1 MYRKDQP
8 CEEKCDLIAPA
19 ENSHYSC
26 RPLLWL
32 GPRGPVTF
40 ESVKNNEDKSCVTD
54 LTCVHCGAVYPGGN
68 LVAAEGVWMTCPK
81 CGPAD
86 GILDIGYDYDRVR
99 AGWKAKS
106 LTARAFTHWRYAELL
121 PLRPSAV
128 RNDWPDGWT
137 PVLDATRL
145 ATYLGLKQILLKDE
159 GRNPTASFKDRA
171 SSVGVAHALQV
182 GAKTIAC
189 ASTGNAASS
198 LAGHAALAGLPAYIF
213 VPATAPEPKI
223 AQLQVFGA
231 TVFAVKSSYDAA
243 YDLCSKACQEFG
255 WYNRNCAINPVLV
268 EGKKTAGLEVAE
280 QSTGFGGVPDWVAV
294 SVGDGCT
301 IAGIWKGLK
310 QMHELGVIDRLP
322 RLLAAQAEY
331 VKPIDYAMKHGKL
344 PPIGEGQTIA
354 DSIDVHVPRNWRKA
368 VNAIRESNGVV
379 VTASDDAILDAMRL
393 AGRHGMFAEP
403 AAAASLAAVISAL
416 DSKTIQPTDR
426 VLIMITGSGLKD
438 TKNAIRA
445 GGKPISIA
453 PTVNAVKSA
462 VADHAEAQRTQ
473 G

>member
-1 MYRKDQP
+1 MASY
-8 CEEKCDLIAPA
+8 
-19 ENSHYSC
+19 
-26 RPLLWL
+26 
-32 GPRGPVTF
+32 
-40 ESVKNNEDKSCVTD
+40 VTD
-54 LTCVHCGAVYPGGN
+54 LTCIHCGATYPGAN
-68 LVAAEGVWMTCPK
+68 LATAEGTWMTCPK

-86 GILDIGYDYDRVR
+86 GVLDVGYDLDRV
-99 AGWKAKS
+99 KAAWQS
-106 LTARAFTHWRYAELL
+106 RPLDGRPRNHWRYEELL
-121 PLRPSAV
+121 PLEPSAV
-128 RNDWPDGWT
+128 RHDWSVGYT
-137 PVLDATRL
+137 PIIDSERL
-145 ATYLGLKQILLKDE
+145 ARQLGVRQLLFKDE

-198 LAGHAALAGLPAYIF
+198 LAGHAALAGMPAMIF
-213 VPATAPEPKI
+213 VPQSAPEPKV

-231 TVFAVKSSYDAA
+231 TVFAVRASYDAA

-280 QSTGFGGVPDWVAV
+280 QCREMGTVPDWVAV

-322 RLLAAQAEY
+322 RLLAAQAAE
-331 VKPIDYAMKHGKL
+331 VAPFEYAMEHDVL
-344 PPIGEGQTIA
+344 PPPGPGKTIA

-368 VNAIRESNGVV
+368 IRAIKDANGVLV
-379 VTASDDAILDAMRL
+379 KASDEAILDAMRT
-393 AGRHGMFAEP
+393 AGRNGVFAEP
-403 AAAASLAAVISAL
+403 AAAASLAAVISAI
-416 DSKTIQPTDR
+416 DSKIIGPKER
-426 VLIMITGSGLKD
+426 VLVMITGSGLKD

-445 GGKPISIA
+445 GGQ
-453 PTVNAVKSA
+453 PTAVEPNVAA
-462 VADHAEAQRTQ
+462 VETALNEKEKKKTQ
-473 G
+473 CK

>member
-1 MYRKDQP
+1 MASATY
-8 CEEKCDLIAPA
+8 I
-19 ENSHYSC
+19 
-26 RPLLWL
+26 
-32 GPRGPVTF
+32 
-40 ESVKNNEDKSCVTD
+40 TD
-54 LTCVHCGAVYPGGN
+54 LTCIHCGATYPGTN
-68 LVAAEGVWMTCPK
+68 LATAEGTWMTCPK

-86 GILDIGYDYDRVR
+86 GILDVGYDLDEVKAAWQARPLVDR
-99 AGWKAKS
+99 
-106 LTARAFTHWRYAELL
+106 ARNHWRYEELL
-121 PLRPSAV
+121 PLTPSAV
-128 RNDWPDGWT
+128 RHDWPVGYT
-137 PVLDATRL
+137 PIIDSARL
-145 ATYLGLKQILLKDE
+145 AQQLGVRQLLFKDE

-171 SSVGVAHALQV
+171 SSVGVAHALQM

-198 LAGHAALAGLPAYIF
+198 LAGHAALAGMPAMIF
-213 VPATAPEPKI
+213 VPQTAPEPKV

-268 EGKKTAGLEVAE
+268 EGKKTAGLEIAE
-280 QSTGFGGVPDWVAV
+280 QCREMGTVPDWVAV

-322 RLLAAQAEY
+322 RLLAAQAAE
-331 VKPIDYAMKHGKL
+331 VAPLRYAMEHDAL
-344 PPIGEGQTIA
+344 PPPGPGKTIA

-368 VNAIRESNGVV
+368 IRAIKDANGVLITV
-379 VTASDDAILDAMRL
+379 SDEEILDAMRM

-403 AAAASLAAVISAL
+403 AAAASLAAVISAI
-416 DSKTIQPTDR
+416 DSKIIGPNDH
-426 VLIMITGSGLKD
+426 VLVMITGSGLKD

-445 GGKPISIA
+445 GGQ
-453 PTVNAVKSA
+453 PTAVEPNVAA
-462 VADHAEAQRTQ
+462 VEKALRDAEKKTQ
-473 G
+473 CK

>member
-1 MYRKDQP
+1 MASY
-8 CEEKCDLIAPA
+8 
-19 ENSHYSC
+19 
-26 RPLLWL
+26 
-32 GPRGPVTF
+32 
-40 ESVKNNEDKSCVTD
+40 VTD
-54 LTCVHCGAVYPGGN
+54 LTCVHCGATYPGATLATG
-68 LVAAEGVWMTCPK
+68 EGTWMTCPK

-86 GILDIGYDYDRVR
+86 GVLDVGYDLDRV
-99 AGWKAKS
+99 KAAWH
-106 LTARAFTHWRYAELL
+106 ARPLNERPRNHWRYEELL
-121 PLRPSAV
+121 PLKPSAI
-128 RNDWPDGWT
+128 RHDWSVGYT
-137 PVLDATRL
+137 PIIDSDRL
-145 ATYLGLKQILLKDE
+145 ARQLGVRQLLFKDE

-198 LAGHAALAGLPAYIF
+198 LAGHAALAGMPAMIF
-213 VPATAPEPKI
+213 VPQTAPEPKV

-231 TVFAVKSSYDAA
+231 KVFAVKASYDAA

-280 QSTGFGGVPDWVAV
+280 QCHEMNAVPDWVAV

-322 RLLAAQAEY
+322 RLIAAQAAE
-331 VKPIDYAMKHGKL
+331 VAPLRYAMEHDRL
-344 PPIGEGQTIA
+344 PPPSSGTTIA

-368 VNAIRESNGVV
+368 IHAINESHGELVA
-379 VTASDDAILDAMRL
+379 ASDDEILDAMRM
-393 AGRHGMFAEP
+393 AGRQGVFAEP
-403 AAAASLAAVISAL
+403 AAAASLAAVVTAIESQ
-416 DSKTIQPTDR
+416 IIGPNER
-426 VLIMITGSGLKD
+426 VLVMVTGSGLKD

-445 GGKPISIA
+445 GGKPT
-453 PTVNAVKSA
+453 PVDPNVGAVRDALK
-462 VADHAEAQRTQ
+462 
-473 G
+473 

>member
-1 MYRKDQP
+1 
-8 CEEKCDLIAPA
+8 
-19 ENSHYSC
+19 
-26 RPLLWL
+26 
-32 GPRGPVTF
+32 VT
-40 ESVKNNEDKSCVTD
+40 KTEDKSCVTE
-54 LTCVHCGAVYPGGN
+54 LTCVHCGAVYPGGS
-68 LVAAEGVWMTCPK
+68 LVSGEGTWMTCSN

-86 GILDIGYDYDRVR
+86 GILDIGYDFDRVR
-99 AGWKAKS
+99 AAWKANS
-106 LTARAFTHWRYAELL
+106 PASRALNHWRYAELL
-121 PLRPSAV
+121 PLQPAAIWHEWS
-128 RNDWPDGWT
+128 DGWT

-145 ATYLGLKQILLKDE
+145 AKHLGLRQILLKDE

-213 VPATAPEPKI
+213 VPATAPEPKV

-268 EGKKTAGLEVAE
+268 EGKKTAGLEFAE
-280 QSTGFGGVPDWVAV
+280 QATSFGGVPDWVAV

-310 QMHELGVIDRLP
+310 QMHELGIIDRVP
-322 RLLAAQAEY
+322 RLLAAQAES
-331 VKPIDYAMKHGKL
+331 VKPIDYAMKHGHL
-344 PPIGEGQTIA
+344 PPIGDGKTIA

-368 VNAIRESNGVV
+368 MNAIREANGVV

-403 AAAASLAAVISAL
+403 AAAASLAAVVSAI
-416 DSKTIQPTDR
+416 DSKIINPNDR
-426 VLIMITGSGLKD
+426 VLVMITGSGLKD

-445 GGKPISIA
+445 GGQPISIEPSVA
-453 PTVNAVKSA
+453 A
-462 VADHAEAQRTQ
+462 VADALAQRNR
-473 G
+473 